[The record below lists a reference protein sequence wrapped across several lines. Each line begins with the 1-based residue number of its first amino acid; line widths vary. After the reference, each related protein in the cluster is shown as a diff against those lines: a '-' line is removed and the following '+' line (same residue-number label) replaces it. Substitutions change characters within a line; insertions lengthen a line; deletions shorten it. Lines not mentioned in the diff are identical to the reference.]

1 MSGSSR
7 CSNATRADAYV
18 EELIA
23 WAGEGRL
30 VPLVGRRFAFSDF
43 AAAMA
48 YAHSG
53 RGMGKTIL
61 EIA

>member
-1 MSGSSR
+1 VGGR
-7 CSNATRADAYV
+7 GAACP
-18 EELIA
+18 IA
-23 WAGEGRL
+23 
-30 VPLVGRRFAFSDF
+30 GRRFAFSDF

-48 YAHSG
+48 WAQSG